1 MNGCV
6 HLDVWATNGTKI
18 YFAGTPAGRV
28 AGRGVPANRF
38 AGTPFLGVSSGG
50 SCELLVVQLWPPCP
64 EIQPPTEKPFYLM
77 LTLCMNLRHLKG
89 KTMAMAMACK
99 TMALLGV

>member
-28 AGRGVPANRF
+28 AGRGVAAKRFAGTPTGRGSSERVPANRF
-38 AGTPFLGVSSGG
+38 AGTPPS
-50 SCELLVVQLWPPCP
+50 
-64 EIQPPTEKPFYLM
+64 
-77 LTLCMNLRHLKG
+77 
-89 KTMAMAMACK
+89 
-99 TMALLGV
+99 

>member
-28 AGRGVPANRF
+28 AGRGVPANY
-38 AGTPFLGVSSGG
+38 
-50 SCELLVVQLWPPCP
+50 LLFNFGLHVLKF
-64 EIQPPTEKPFYLM
+64 KPFYLM

>member
-1 MNGCV
+1 MLFNFGLHV
-6 HLDVWATNGTKI
+6 LK
-18 YFAGTPAGRV
+18 F
-28 AGRGVPANRF
+28 
-38 AGTPFLGVSSGG
+38 
-50 SCELLVVQLWPPCP
+50 
-64 EIQPPTEKPFYLM
+64 KPFYLM